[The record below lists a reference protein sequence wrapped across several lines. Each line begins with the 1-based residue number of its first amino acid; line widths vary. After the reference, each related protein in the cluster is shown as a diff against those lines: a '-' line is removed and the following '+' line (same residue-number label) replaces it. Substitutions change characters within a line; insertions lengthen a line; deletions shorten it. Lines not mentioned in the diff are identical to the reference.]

1 MPETRRHH
9 FDRNG
14 RQQKAGQTADNLKG
28 SRSQDLSAFGN
39 KPETQP
45 GGNAYHKRRKQ
56 HSQPVTDLRYLGSC
70 HHVGKRGRPPPAK
83 GCRAARWTALKPLP
97 ATRRACI

>member
-14 RQQKAGQTADNLKG
+14 GQQKTRQTADNFQC
-28 SRSQDLSAFGN
+28 SRSQDFPAFGN

-45 GGNAYHKRRKQ
+45 GGNAYYKRRTK
-56 HSQPVTDLRYLGSC
+56 HSEQVTDRRYL
-70 HHVGKRGRPPPAK
+70 
-83 GCRAARWTALKPLP
+83 
-97 ATRRACI
+97 